1 MLLLYLYLDELIKT
15 PFHNKERDHI
25 PMVDSTE
32 TRGVTL
38 SKRRLCLLLLECYI
52 FHSQRKR
59 HVQLSGHIYIY

>member
-1 MLLLYLYLDELIKT
+1 
-15 PFHNKERDHI
+15 
-25 PMVDSTE
+25 MVASTE

-38 SKRRLCLLLLECYI
+38 SKRRLCLLPLECYI